1 MEVISFGLYQVQD
14 RKFRRVKAARYK
26 MIKDWHLEN
35 V

>member
-1 MEVISFGLYQVQD
+1 VQD